1 MTSHTQRSGRSILMV
16 SSLAWGLALSLSGA
30 EPEAKAAVK
39 AAADQLA
46 AQPNYS
52 WTATTKLEGLN
63 WRMGP
68 VDGQTE
74 KEGFTYVKM
83 VLGDNTIETAFRGKK
98 SAIKR
103 QDTWESADELQDNNQ
118 WIARRLQ
125 TFRAP
130 AGEAAALLETLKE
143 VKPQAEGASGGDLTE
158 AGAKDLFLMRARG
171 EASTRPEPKDAKGW
185 AKFWVKDGVLTKF
198 EYQVE
203 GTSARQGQDDVHV
216 VRKVTTE
223 MKAVGTTKVSVP
235 DEAKKKLQ

>member
-1 MTSHTQRSGRSILMV
+1 MKKLAIEQIVKAVNGELLQGDLKAEINGVSTDSRKISEEEAFFPLIGEQHDAHDFIPQALERGCRTIVLSKRPEADLLQKKDRSGRSILMV

-103 QDTWESADELQDNNQ
+103 NIITHNGAYFIFVFDY
-118 WIARRLQ
+118 
-125 TFRAP
+125 FFCF
-130 AGEAAALLETLKE
+130 GHCYFLE
-143 VKPQAEGASGGDLTE
+143 
-158 AGAKDLFLMRARG
+158 
-171 EASTRPEPKDAKGW
+171 
-185 AKFWVKDGVLTKF
+185 
-198 EYQVE
+198 
-203 GTSARQGQDDVHV
+203 
-216 VRKVTTE
+216 
-223 MKAVGTTKVSVP
+223 
-235 DEAKKKLQ
+235 